1 MHQEAPKRP
10 DGEPSR
16 ERGGDRRD
24 GTVPAEEHRAD
35 LRNRTLA
42 RGAVAAAEDV
52 LLKRY
57 RLASRQEAF
66 ALLRAASQHHNVK
79 LHTLA
84 DAVVRV
90 PGPAPGAD
98 VWFPGRA
105 RNVPPALPWRIDQD
119 GPVQLPAVLKGALH
133 RVLDIAETD
142 MGNVQ
147 LAEGGVLRMAT
158 HTGLGQHFT
167 DYFAFVAGPTT
178 SCAHAAR
185 HRRQVTV
192 REVGTEELFDED
204 SRRVILRAGSRAC
217 HSVPLVSPLGALVG
231 MVSSHHSRPLTGP
244 SSVQLDALQ
253 ETGTAVGRWL
263 SWYRR
268 TIVLDALEHL
278 HARASG
284 ARVPERPAPGR

>member
-10 DGEPSR
+10 DREPPHER
-16 ERGGDRRD
+16 EEDRRN
-24 GTVPAEEHRAD
+24 GTVPSEEQRAE

-52 LLKRY
+52 LLERY
-57 RLASRQEAF
+57 RLASPQEAF
-66 ALLRAASQHHNVK
+66 ALLRAASQRHNVK

-90 PGPAPGAD
+90 PGPAPGAQ

-105 RNVPPALPWRIDQD
+105 RNVPPPLPWRIDGD
-119 GPVQLPAVLKGALH
+119 GQVKLPAVLRGALH
-133 RVLDIAETD
+133 RVLEITGTD

-147 LAEGGVLRMAT
+147 LAEGGVLRMAA
-158 HTGLGQHFT
+158 HTGLDRQFT
-167 DYFAFVAGPTT
+167 DYFAFVEGPTT

-185 HRRQVTV
+185 ERRQVTV

-231 MVSSHHSRPLTGP
+231 MVSSHHSRPLAGP
-244 SSVQLDALQ
+244 SPGQLGALQ

-268 TIVLDALEHL
+268 TTVLDALEHL
-278 HARASG
+278 HAG
-284 ARVPERPAPGR
+284 ATGAPAPERPAPGR